1 MPFDIGKFER
11 ADFKPRTSKVP
22 VPALADFFDE
32 GEEPDWEVRQLSATE
47 LYNAMEAKS
56 RRSGL
61 EAVVAAI
68 SASGSVGDAV
78 RAAIGLTKDAPGE
91 IVKRMEMLVT
101 GSVKPK
107 IELPIA
113 VKMAEKFPIEFM
125 QITNEITVLTGK
137 GAEMVKPEAASPKIE
152 PSESA

>member
-1 MPFDIGKFER
+1 MPFDLAKFER
-11 ADFKPRTSKVP
+11 AEFKPRTSKVS
-22 VPALADFFDE
+22 VPALADFFDD
-32 GEEPDWEVRQLSATE
+32 GEEPEWEVRQLSATE

-68 SASGSVGDAV
+68 ASSGSVGDAV

-107 IELPIA
+107 IELPVA

-137 GAEMVKPEAASPKIE
+137 GSELVKPEAASPKIE